1 MRAARLLRICSMKK
15 LISLFTIIA
24 LSLNSLYAQNKQ
36 QVKDLAT
43 FAKVWGFLKYY
54 HPGVAKGNPDWDKEL
69 VRMIPLIKE
78 AQTDEAFNKTLA
90 DWFNSLPK
98 AKLSATITQLQ
109 NDTIIHVFDEKD
121 IRHFGISKSLKKE
134 FTRLYL
140 YHLPDSN
147 KFIDNHYKE
156 IRFDYIYHIEDP
168 MQAPAYPDTAHR
180 LLALFRY
187 WNIINYFYPHKKTNA
202 PHWEDILTSFICRFI
217 AAANAEDYR
226 KTFLM
231 LTAQIK
237 DSHSF
242 YKQQEY
248 NKAHNMLNPP
258 FTTYYID
265 GKYFI
270 GDSRYDLL
278 MKQQGFKVGDEII
291 RINNQEISDRVND
304 LMPFT
309 TGTNRLSVYRNIAG
323 SIFKIDTNRVISV
336 TIKRQGK
343 LIDKTISLYTWPEL
357 NSYSKNHSLTLWEN
371 MGNGIWYVRI
381 CEIEN
386 PDTLKKL
393 FTELQQAKTVI
404 WDLRSYPKFKVM
416 QVISSGLFEREPETT
431 IYYNGMLF
439 YPGAFA
445 KHAGQAYDK
454 LSNLKFP
461 LYKGKMIVLV
471 NEQTQSLAESAAYEL
486 RFRSNTLIMGQQT
499 AGTTGNI
506 LFVDYPGCIEASY
519 TAVKTIGIND
529 SFNEGKG
536 IKIDKK
542 IKLSGDKL
550 TKYPDYMLKMAYEE
564 ALKRL

>member
-1 MRAARLLRICSMKK
+1 MKK
-15 LISLFTIIA
+15 PIALFTIIA
-24 LSLNSLYAQNKQ
+24 LSLNSLYAQDKQ
-36 QVKDLAT
+36 QTKDLAT
-43 FAKVWGFLKYY
+43 FTKVWGFLKYY
-54 HPGVAKGNPDWDKEL
+54 HPEIAKGNPDWDKEL
-69 VRMIPLIKE
+69 VRMVPVIKE
-78 AQTDEAFNKTLA
+78 AQTDDVFSKTITKWYNA
-90 DWFNSLPK
+90 LPK
-98 AKLSATITQLQ
+98 AKLSSTITKLQ
-109 NDTIIHVFDEKD
+109 NDTIMRVFDEKD
-121 IRHFGISKSLKKE
+121 IRHFGITGGLQNE
-134 FTRLYL
+134 LTMLYL
-140 YHLPDSN
+140 YHVPDSN

-156 IRFDYIYHIEDP
+156 IRFDYIYHKEDP
-168 MQAPAYPDTAHR
+168 LAAPAYPDEAHR

-187 WNIINYFYPHKKTNA
+187 WNIINYFYPHKKINA
-202 PHWEDILTSFICRFI
+202 PHWNDILTSFIPRFI
-217 AAANAEDYR
+217 AAANADDYR

-242 YKQQEY
+242 YKQQEW

-278 MKQQGFKVGDEII
+278 MKQRDLKVGDEII
-291 RINNQEISDRVND
+291 RINNREISDRVND

-323 SIFKIDTNRVISV
+323 SLFKIDTNRAMPVP
-336 TIKRQGK
+336 IKRQGK
-343 LIDKTISLYTWPEL
+343 LIDKTINMYTWPEL
-357 NSYSKNHSLTLWEN
+357 NRYSKEHPLTLWEN
-371 MGNGIWYVRI
+371 MGNGVWYVRI

-393 FTELQQAKTVI
+393 FTDIQQARSVI
-404 WDLRSYPKFKVM
+404 WDMRSYPKFKVM
-416 QVISSGLFEREPETT
+416 QVIGSGLFEREEGTT

-445 KHAGQAYDK
+445 KHADQAYDK
-454 LSNLKFP
+454 LSTLTLP

-486 RFRSNTLIMGQQT
+486 RFRPNTLIMGQQT

-506 LFVDYPGCIEASY
+506 LFVDYPGGIEASY
-519 TAVKTIGIND
+519 TAVKTIGLND

-536 IKIDKK
+536 VKIDKE
-542 IKLSGDKL
+542 IKLNGDKL
-550 TKYPDYMLKMAYEE
+550 TKYPDYMLEMAYEE
-564 ALKRL
+564 ALKGE